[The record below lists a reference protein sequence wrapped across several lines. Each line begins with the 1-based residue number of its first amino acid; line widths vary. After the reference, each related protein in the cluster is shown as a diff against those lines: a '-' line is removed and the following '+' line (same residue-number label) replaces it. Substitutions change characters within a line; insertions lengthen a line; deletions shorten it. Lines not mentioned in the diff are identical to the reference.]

1 MRMHPRAC
9 ASAGVAE
16 SLAPGPHHG
25 MVWSQAGYSTPFCT
39 PAGKPSKPSAS
50 WRADILGRSVMR
62 LLTA

>member
-9 ASAGVAE
+9 A
-16 SLAPGPHHG
+16 
-25 MVWSQAGYSTPFCT
+25 
-39 PAGKPSKPSAS
+39 PAGNGGEPGTWSSPWHGVEPSRLLDALPHAGGQAKPSAS